1 MSLLRATCA
10 LKGRKRELFDN
21 IFKKDEDDKYIDL
34 CFNYKGVLKNYS
46 GKTYFEI
53 ADDELS
59 IIQDY
64 IADVLLEYND
74 EELEQL
80 EKMINNKEVNII
92 EFLLQQPIKKMEIPL
107 NYDV

>member
-1 MSLLRATCA
+1 M
-10 LKGRKRELFDN
+10 
-21 IFKKDEDDKYIDL
+21 
-34 CFNYKGVLKNYS
+34 
-46 GKTYFEI
+46 
-53 ADDELS
+53 
-59 IIQDY
+59 
-64 IADVLLEYND
+64 LLEYND